1 MKDLVTLTKK
11 FVQEKIRE
19 AAVKHDEYDTYPLEI
34 VDGMKELGFFGLTI
48 PEEHGGLGLDKLTYV
63 QITEE
68 LAKGWA
74 SVPGLLNSH
83 LIVAYLIEKFGTLA
97 QKQLL
102 PSLAAGEE
110 RGAILLTEPGAGSDL
125 ILIQTSIRQ
134 GKLSGQKT
142 MITNGREATLLAVLV
157 KEEDGISIY
166 LIPSNREGITV
177 GPNMKK
183 MGFKGIETVDIY
195 FEDVHVSK
203 EDIIGDSGKGIGTF
217 LHALEFGRLS
227 IAASAL
233 GVAEAAYESS
243 LAYAKERIVYGKP
256 ISELQTVQIHLAKMY
271 TQIKATRLLTYHIAI
286 TKENIDLDSSVAK
299 FFASEMAVEVTQTAL
314 RIFGGYGYMKEYPIE
329 RYIRDATMYLVGEG
343 TNDAILTSIAKKLLK
358 G

>member
-1 MKDLVTLTKK
+1 MNELVSLTKK
-11 FVQEKIRE
+11 FVKENILE
-19 AAVKHDEYDTYPLEI
+19 PAVEHDEHDTYPQDI

-48 PEEHGGLGLDKLTYV
+48 SEEYGGLGLDKLTYV
-63 QITEE
+63 RIIEE

-83 LIVAYLIEKFGTLA
+83 LIVAYLIEKFGTLEH
-97 QKQLL
+97 KGLL
-102 PSLAAGEE
+102 PQLATGES
-110 RGAILLTEPGAGSDL
+110 RGAILLTEPSAGSDL
-125 ILIQTSIRQ
+125 KSIQTSVRH

-142 MITNGREATLLAVLV
+142 MITNGRVATLLAVLA
-157 KEEDGISIY
+157 KNGDAISIY
-166 LIPSNREGITV
+166 LVPSDREGITI

-195 FEDVHVSK
+195 FEDVHVS
-203 EDIIGDSGKGIGTF
+203 DDDLIGESGKGISSF

-243 LAYAKERIVYGKP
+243 IAYAKERIVYGKP
-256 ISELQTVQIHLAKMY
+256 ISELQTVQMHLAKMY
-271 TQIKATRLLTYHIAI
+271 SQIKATRILTHHIA
-286 TKENIDLDSSVAK
+286 TTTENLDLDSSVAK
-299 FFASEMAVEVTQTAL
+299 YYASETAVEVTQTAL
-314 RIFGGYGYMKEYPIE
+314 RVFGGYGYMKEYPIE

-343 TNDAILTSIAKKLLK
+343 ANDALLTSIAKKILK